1 MPEWAATCNVTQ
13 HMLQLFGL
21 FDSDNQQKGRLRLW
35 DSKIVEFTSKNKGA
49 YSGER
54 CFFGTHEKNQL
65 MVFFHSDYD
74 TVYLSTRFMG
84 TIEPDGTGSKISGV
98 IGKMKSAIFF
108 LWFMVAAMGI
118 GGIVML
124 SQHLW
129 QQAIL
134 LFALAIIAFFC
145 AKITPKDS
153 IVRLEKLL
161 NLISTLPAETLQP
174 ENTDLSSEE
183 AENTAGETE

>member
-1 MPEWAATCNVTQ
+1 
-13 HMLQLFGL
+13 
-21 FDSDNQQKGRLRLW
+21 
-35 DSKIVEFTSKNKGA
+35 
-49 YSGER
+49 
-54 CFFGTHEKNQL
+54 

-183 AENTAGETE
+183 AENTASETE

>member
-1 MPEWAATCNVTQ
+1 MKPFEIHSDHDPETW
-13 HMLQLFGL
+13 
-21 FDSDNQQKGRLRLW
+21 LRLW

-84 TIEPDGTGSKISGV
+84 TIEPDGTGSNISGV

-183 AENTAGETE
+183 AESTAGETE

>member
-1 MPEWAATCNVTQ
+1 MKPFEIHSDHDPETW
-13 HMLQLFGL
+13 
-21 FDSDNQQKGRLRLW
+21 LRLW

-65 MVFFHSDYD
+65 MVFLHSDYD

>member
-1 MPEWAATCNVTQ
+1 
-13 HMLQLFGL
+13 
-21 FDSDNQQKGRLRLW
+21 
-35 DSKIVEFTSKNKGA
+35 
-49 YSGER
+49 
-54 CFFGTHEKNQL
+54 
-65 MVFFHSDYD
+65 
-74 TVYLSTRFMG
+74 MG

-108 LWFMVAAMGI
+108 LWFMVTAMGI

>member
-1 MPEWAATCNVTQ
+1 MKPFEIHSDHDPETW
-13 HMLQLFGL
+13 
-21 FDSDNQQKGRLRLW
+21 LRLW
-35 DSKIVEFTSKNKGA
+35 DSRIVELNSKNKGA

-74 TVYLSTRFMG
+74 TIYLSTRFTG
-84 TIEPDGTGSKISGV
+84 KIEPEGTGSRISGT

-129 QQAIL
+129 QQSLL
-134 LFALAIIAFFC
+134 LFAFAVIAFLC
-145 AKITPKDS
+145 VRITPEAS
-153 IVRLEKLL
+153 VIRLEKLL
-161 NLISTLPAETLQP
+161 TLISTLPAETLQ
-174 ENTDLSSEE
+174 EKEMEE
-183 AENTAGETE
+183 DNGAASDQTASTSDDAQ

>member
-1 MPEWAATCNVTQ
+1 MKPFEIHSEHDPETW
-13 HMLQLFGL
+13 
-21 FDSDNQQKGRLRLW
+21 LRLW

-74 TVYLSTRFMG
+74 TVYLSTRFTG
-84 TIEPDGTGSKISGV
+84 TIKPEGTGSKISGV
-98 IGKMKSAIFF
+98 TGKMKSAIFF

-124 SQHLW
+124 SQQLW

-145 AKITPKDS
+145 VKITPQAS
-153 IVRLEKLL
+153 VERLEKLL
-161 NLISTLPAETLQP
+161 KLISTLPAETLHP
-174 ENTDLSSEE
+174 EASNPVSEDAADD
-183 AENTAGETE
+183 AE

>member
-1 MPEWAATCNVTQ
+1 MLKQFEVHSDHDPETW
-13 HMLQLFGL
+13 
-21 FDSDNQQKGRLRLW
+21 LRLW
-35 DSKIVEFTSKNKGA
+35 DTKIVEFNSKNKGA

-74 TVYLSTRFMG
+74 TVYLSTRFTG
-84 TIEPDGTGSKISGV
+84 TIEPEGSGSRIKGT

-129 QQAIL
+129 QQALL
-134 LFALAIIAFFC
+134 LFAFAVIAFFC
-145 AKITPKDS
+145 VRITPQAS
-153 IVRLEKLL
+153 ITRLEKLL
-161 NLISTLPAETLQP
+161 NLISTLPAENLQP
-174 ENTDLSSEE
+174 DETDIHSEE
-183 AENTAGETE
+183 TADTANNAE

>member
-1 MPEWAATCNVTQ
+1 MKPFEIHSDHDPET
-13 HMLQLFGL
+13 
-21 FDSDNQQKGRLRLW
+21 SLRLW

-108 LWFMVAAMGI
+108 LWYRRHRHVVAAFMAAGN
-118 GGIVML
+118 
-124 SQHLW
+124 
-129 QQAIL
+129 
-134 LFALAIIAFFC
+134 FALCTGHYCFLLREDHTEGLYCTTGEAFEPYLH
-145 AKITPKDS
+145 TS
-153 IVRLEKLL
+153 
-161 NLISTLPAETLQP
+161 
-174 ENTDLSSEE
+174 
-183 AENTAGETE
+183 G